1 MFWIPQSSIR
11 LVKPYLFVVV
21 SLCDEKAQVHKVKQ
35 INFVIM
41 PKMHHSTIRCEY
53 FVLIWVFLLWFCLK
67 SYFFHRLQIFLF
79 ENQPFPLKFVDS
91 LEQSEQTK
99 NISRVIKPY
108 FFHRLQIF
116 LYMGSIQNDHNDT
129 YMKLSTFLWISSSDN
144 YLFIYLFLF
153 PSYVLNHNNLQSQS
167 KKLWVT
173 NKPKKVDAFWP
184 SNLQSKF

>member
-1 MFWIPQSSIR
+1 
-11 LVKPYLFVVV
+11 
-21 SLCDEKAQVHKVKQ
+21 
-35 INFVIM
+35 M

-99 NISRVIKPY
+99 NISGVVKPY

-129 YMKLSTFLWISSSDN
+129 YMKLSTYVLSTFKRTIRISFIHISKLSPLLKN
-144 YLFIYLFLF
+144 KIFKRKLSNTITIFHKYSTKIKLIYLV
-153 PSYVLNHNNLQSQS
+153 YN
-167 KKLWVT
+167 
-173 NKPKKVDAFWP
+173 AY
-184 SNLQSKF
+184 